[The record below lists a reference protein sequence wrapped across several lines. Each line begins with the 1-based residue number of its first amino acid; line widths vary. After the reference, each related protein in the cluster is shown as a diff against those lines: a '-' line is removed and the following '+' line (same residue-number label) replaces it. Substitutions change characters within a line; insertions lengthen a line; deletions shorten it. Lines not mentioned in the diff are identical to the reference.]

1 MKFKCL
7 DSDETFLSFLRAV
20 RIMLSG
26 SSEVR
31 EEQRT
36 VSCVGL

>member
-20 RIMLSG
+20 RVMLSDA
-26 SSEVR
+26 SEVH

-36 VSCVGL
+36 ASRVGL